1 MYLGKTSLRS
11 SLTLI
16 GIVIA
21 LSALIGL
28 SLPLLS
34 DNRPA
39 PSDSVAEAW
48 FTPAATA
55 TRAPT
60 STALP
65 SPTAAVVEEL
75 EPASGGPRS
84 AYVVPDAMTP
94 VPQLLISQPLPTGL
108 AETSETEHMPRQ
120 VGQMATPAAVPAE
133 LVQSYPHAADQ
144 PHSVAVQIPVARGPN
159 DALALT
165 LAVTAEPPTSPT
177 SPAVAR
183 PGETVSALFSQP
195 SPPARRLDAAPA
207 RTAVPTP
214 QPTQANTPTPQLA
227 RRLAPTA
234 PPPAVTRPVAPEL
247 ISPPADARLAGMT
260 TFEWR
265 PAGQL
270 SHGQAYE
277 IVVWSPDQDP
287 GQARGIA
294 PATMMTSQEV
304 NLDPL
309 FESGQFR
316 MGNLYWTVLIVQRE
330 PYLRLTEPGQGEAR
344 YLVRRTGG

>member
-1 MYLGKTSLRS
+1 MYSDKTSLRS

-39 PSDSVAEAW
+39 GSDSVAEAW

-60 STALP
+60 PTAPP

-75 EPASGGPRS
+75 ESASGSPRS
-84 AYVVPDAMTP
+84 AYVVLDTVPP
-94 VPQLLISQPLPTGL
+94 VPQLPIRQPLPAEL
-108 AETSETEHMPRQ
+108 AATPETANVARQ
-120 VGQMATPAAVPAE
+120 AERMATPTAVPAE
-133 LVQSYPHAADQ
+133 LVQSYPHAADL

-165 LAVTAEPPTSPT
+165 KAVAAEPPISPT

-214 QPTQANTPTPQLA
+214 QPTQVDATAPQFDRQPTPKPQS
-227 RRLAPTA
+227 PT
-234 PPPAVTRPVAPEL
+234 VTGLVAPEL
-247 ISPPADARLAGMT
+247 ISPPPDARLAGKAI
-260 TFEWR
+260 FEWR
-265 PAGQL
+265 PAEQL
-270 SHGQAYE
+270 AHGQAYE

-316 MGNLYWTVLIVQRE
+316 MGNLYWTVLVVQRE
-330 PYLRLTEPGQGEAR
+330 PYLRLTAPGQSEAR